1 MSRHDQARIK
11 VTDIGR
17 KMHQQIITSIV
28 GKTPLATISLHRT
41 TVSPARKLRR
51 QAAYGAKI
59 AVAAFFGL
67 AIYIAPPPVY
77 AIYCSNCSTFYQQM
91 FEYVEA
97 VNTALNTAET
107 LQTQIQ
113 QYQNMVTQGTG
124 LPSSMFGS
132 IAADLKNV
140 ANIYNR
146 SQSLGRQI
154 QNMDSQF
161 NTVFPGFQSY
171 LNQAANSA
179 EVPARERYQK
189 WSEQNHDSVKAA
201 LKAANLNTS
210 TFESEDTQLDHM
222 VARSQSAVGRMQAIQ
237 AGNEIASRNVQ
248 QLQKLRDLLATQINM
263 QGNYMAQQGDRKAA
277 SEAAEQKFEARKNNW
292 GPSED
297 F

>member
-1 MSRHDQARIK
+1 
-11 VTDIGR
+11 
-17 KMHQQIITSIV
+17 MHE
-28 GKTPLATISLHRT
+28 T
-41 TVSPARKLRR
+41 TVSPGRKLRR

-59 AVAAFFGL
+59 AVAVFFGL
-67 AIYIAPPPVY
+67 AMYIAPPPAY

-132 IAADLKNV
+132 VAADLKKV
-140 ANIYNR
+140 ANIYTR

-161 NTVFPGFQSY
+161 NTAFPGFQSY

-179 EVPARERYQK
+179 EVPAGERYQK
-189 WSEQNHDSVKAA
+189 WSEQNRDSVKMA
-201 LKAANLNTS
+201 LEAANLNTS
-210 TFESEDTQLDHM
+210 TFESEDTQLDHI

-237 AGNEIASRNVQ
+237 AGNEIASQNVQ
-248 QLQKLRDLLATQINM
+248 QLQKLRDLLATQITM

-277 SEAAEQKFEARKNNW
+277 SEATEQKFEARKNNW